1 MGKSK
6 LIKQQEA
13 NQRQEKRNKRSPK
26 EQLAHLDSVFGKD
39 IGAKKER
46 NRLLELINKKEEK
59 KQDKK
64 EDKEEKPKK
73 KKKKKDE

>member
-13 NQRQEKRNKRSPK
+13 NQRQEKRDKRSAK

-46 NRLLELINKKEEK
+46 NRLLELINKKE
-59 KQDKK
+59 DKK
-64 EDKEEKPKK
+64 EEDKPKK
-73 KKKKKDE
+73 KRKKKDE

>member
-13 NQRQEKRNKRSPK
+13 NQRQEKRNKINHK
-26 EQLAHLDSVFGKD
+26 EQLSHLDAVFGKD

-46 NRLLELINKKEEK
+46 NRLLTLINKKE
-59 KQDKK
+59 D
-64 EDKEEKPKK
+64 DKEEKPKR
-73 KKKKKDE
+73 KKKKKDD